1 MPNEEY
7 VYFLTVKQAQ
17 KIAKKHESEP
27 EWTIWAD
34 VEAIAKGMKTATIYP
49 NTGSYTKY
57 NGGANLP
64 LCRAHGGLTQCAEE
78 YRHEM
83 AHIELEADHASP
95 QP

>member
-1 MPNEEY
+1 MQNSEY

-17 KIAKKHESEP
+17 EIAKKHESEP
-27 EWTIWAD
+27 EWNIWAD
-34 VEAIAKGMKTATIYP
+34 AEAIAKDMKTATISP
-49 NTGSYTKY
+49 NTGSCTKY
-57 NGGANLP
+57 NG
-64 LCRAHGGLTQCAEE
+64 CAEE